1 MVVGAHF
8 AMRAAIGAF
17 GPIGFI
23 LGVAPHKEQVR
34 YLILN
39 EMVASVITNPIL
51 MPKNHFTT
59 IVLAMVVT
67 EVFNLAALEAAAFA
81 GIKMKH
87 VRLPGILG
95 YPLPNDLRE

>member
-8 AMRAAIGAF
+8 TMRAAIGAF

-23 LGVAPHKEQVR
+23 LGVAPDKEQVR

-39 EMVASVITNPIL
+39 EVIASMITNPVL

-59 IVLAMVVT
+59 VVLAMVVT
-67 EVFNLAALEAAAFA
+67 EVFNFAALEPAAFA

-87 VRLPGILG
+87 VCLPGVLG
-95 YPLPNDLRE
+95 HPLPNNLRE

>member
-23 LGVAPHKEQVR
+23 LGVAPDKEQVR

-39 EMVASVITNPIL
+39 EMVASMIANPVL
-51 MPKNHFTT
+51 MPKHHFTT
-59 IVLAMVVT
+59 IILAMVVT
-67 EVFNLAALEAAAFA
+67 EVFDLAALEPAAFT
-81 GIKMKH
+81 GIKVKH
-87 VRLPGILG
+87 VRLPGVLG
-95 YPLPNDLRE
+95 HPLPNDLRE

>member
-8 AMRAAIGAF
+8 AMRAAIGTF

-39 EMVASVITNPIL
+39 EVVASVITNPVL

-59 IVLAMVVT
+59 VVLAMVVT

-87 VRLPGILG
+87 VSLPGVLG
-95 YPLPNDLRE
+95 HPLPNDLRE

>member
-17 GPIGFI
+17 GPIRFI

-87 VRLPGILG
+87 VRLPGVLG

>member
-8 AMRAAIGAF
+8 AMRTAIGAF
-17 GPIGFI
+17 GSIGFI
-23 LGVAPHKEQVR
+23 LGVAPHIEQVR

-39 EMVASVITNPIL
+39 EVVASMITNPVL
-51 MPKNHFTT
+51 MPKNHFTP

-87 VRLPGILG
+87 VCLPGVLR
-95 YPLPNDLRE
+95 YPLSNDLGE